1 MPALK
6 EELGK
11 RNPFASPEEEAY
23 LNLLRTIAVLEAP
36 FSRLLK
42 GKGLSEA
49 AYNILRICRG
59 HSMAEGTSPHGIP
72 CQTIGDQ
79 LVSRLPD
86 VTRLVD
92 RLEEA
97 GLVKRART
105 PDDRRVV
112 LVGITRK
119 GLAILAELDK
129 PIGDLH
135 KQTLRHMT
143 RPELTELNRL
153 LAKART
159 PEA

>member
-1 MPALK
+1 MPTLK
-6 EELGK
+6 EEIGK
-11 RNPFASPEEEAY
+11 RNPFSSLEEEAY
-23 LNLLRTIAVLEAP
+23 LSLLRTITTLETP
-36 FSRLLK
+36 FARLLK
-42 GKGLSEA
+42 SRGLSEPT
-49 AYNILRICRG
+49 YNILRILRG
-59 HSMAEGTSPHGIP
+59 HAQAEDANPHGIP

-92 RLEEA
+92 RLEKA

-112 LVGITRK
+112 LVSITKK
-119 GLAILAELDK
+119 GLAILGELDK
-129 PIGDLH
+129 PVADLH
-135 KQTLRHMT
+135 RQVLRHMA
-143 RPELTELNRL
+143 RPELMELNRL

>member
-1 MPALK
+1 MPTLK
-6 EELGK
+6 DEIGK
-11 RNPFASPEEEAY
+11 RNPFSSPEEEAY
-23 LNLLRTIAVLEAP
+23 LNLLRTVAVLETP
-36 FSRLLK
+36 FARLLK
-42 GKGLSEA
+42 SKGISEP

-59 HSMAEGTSPHGIP
+59 HSQAEGANPHGIP

-79 LVSRLPD
+79 LISRLPD

-112 LVGITRK
+112 LIGITRR
-119 GLAILAELDK
+119 GLALLAELDK
-129 PIGDLH
+129 PIGEMH
-135 KQTLRHMT
+135 RQVLRHLT
-143 RPELTELNRL
+143 RSELIELNRL

-159 PEA
+159 PDA